1 MHYEREVQLMK
12 IKVSQ
17 LYEADLESLKSK
29 MRNSLATHNR
39 QTDNLR
45 DLLKDTRQNLA
56 KEAQDKL
63 DLRKD
68 YEFRLNEF
76 NIKYQREHQQ
86 LQDLLMLH

>member
-1 MHYEREVQLMK
+1 MK

-17 LYEADLESLKSK
+17 LYEADLESLRNK

-56 KEAQDKL
+56 REVQDKL